1 MQGCK
6 VISLLLGMLFYV
18 LASAVGVQAGVG
30 RFIQVQ
36 GRVDLLKG
44 GELPATPV
52 EVYDEVETGDVVRTK
67 SSSRAQIQFVDDTML
82 TIGPESR
89 VAVEKY
95 LFDSQKNQRE
105 AVLNVF
111 MGLVKTAVTK
121 LYQLD
126 KPDFIL
132 KTHTAVMGVRGTR
145 WLTHLLPHR
154 TDIFVYEAGE
164 ETGFKSSGLEVRNL
178 YPEIIGRVLVK
189 TRQYVQVGMN
199 LPPTPPVSF
208 SPEDVKPLENRLEL
222 LEGSEASDSPFVSP
236 YALFSLPRPNGQRI
250 PPIPGEFQDGR
261 TQVQDLAGGLYVPPR
276 LPPPVSERLPGINP
290 DLPSDV
296 INSPGQDVRVGQ

>member
-1 MQGCK
+1 
-6 VISLLLGMLFYV
+6 
-18 LASAVGVQAGVG
+18 
-30 RFIQVQ
+30 
-36 GRVDLLKG
+36 
-44 GELPATPV
+44 
-52 EVYDEVETGDVVRTK
+52 
-67 SSSRAQIQFVDDTML
+67 ML

-95 LFDSQKNQRE
+95 LFDPQENQRE

-132 KTHTAVMGVRGTR
+132 KTHTAVMGVRGTK

-164 ETGFKSSGLEVRNL
+164 ADGSRSRDASGLEVRNL
-178 YPEIIGRVLVK
+178 YPEIIGMVLAK
-189 TRQYVQVGMN
+189 TQQYVQVGMN
-199 LPPTPPVSF
+199 LPPTPPVTF
-208 SPEDVKPLENRLEL
+208 STEDVKPLENRLEL
-222 LEGSEASDSPFVSP
+222 IEGSEASNSPFVSP
-236 YALFSLPRPNGQRI
+236 YALFSLPGPNGKKI
-250 PPIPGEFQDGR
+250 PSLPSGFQGEGS
-261 TQVQDLAGGLYVPPR
+261 QVQDLAGGLYVPPR
-276 LPPPVSERLPGINP
+276 LPPPVSEQPPVIKP

-296 INSPGQDVRVGQ
+296 MNSPGQDLRVRQQLPVDVTGQSQIPSPPQNLRVQ